1 MQRLCKQGVDVK
13 NEYILFSHYSSFVM
27 ELCTS
32 WLENDFAESRHIEHS
47 TAISC
52 LLDIRNVDEEHIQ
65 KVFVESNYNV
75 SSIDHVNFEN
85 LVIFIRAFQEYLEF
99 TFDILMIYALKSH

>member
-1 MQRLCKQGVDVK
+1 MNIYFLVLTKT
-13 NEYILFSHYSSFVM
+13 SSFVI

-32 WLENDFAESRHIEHS
+32 WLENDFAESRHSEHF

-65 KVFVESNYNV
+65 KVFVESNYNL
-75 SSIDHVNFEN
+75 SSIYRVNFEN
-85 LVIFIRAFQEYLEF
+85 LVIFTRAFQEYLEL
-99 TFDILMIYALKSH
+99 TFDILMINEIQ